1 MPGRGGAEGIA
12 ISAFASRASLP
23 SWEKHIYKR
32 HVRAGTRLPGKK
44 APLRLK
50 IRVIFEFPLAK
61 RENLVYN
68 YTVSIYISRR
78 ICMKTMRKWLCATL
92 CLVLLPVLGLAEG
105 ANKIIVGTNAEFPPF
120 EYIAD
125 DGSFAGFDMDLISAI
140 MKGIGVEY
148 EIQTMDFDA
157 LLPSLASGKI
167 HVSIAALTI
176 QEDRQENAF
185 FSDPY
190 FHATQKI
197 IVKADNGAIL
207 SEADLEGKKVG
218 VQLGTTGDLYI
229 SDLADYDAT
238 VERYAKAL
246 DAVMDL
252 SNGRLDAVIVDEGV
266 SDYFAAS
273 IQGLKILDEV
283 LSDEYYGIAMKL
295 GEDAF
300 MAKINEQLAKLVDD
314 GTYDALYAKHF
325 GAIETEE

>member
-1 MPGRGGAEGIA
+1 
-12 ISAFASRASLP
+12 
-23 SWEKHIYKR
+23 
-32 HVRAGTRLPGKK
+32 
-44 APLRLK
+44 
-50 IRVIFEFPLAK
+50 
-61 RENLVYN
+61 
-68 YTVSIYISRR
+68 
-78 ICMKTMRKWLCATL
+78 MKTMRKWLCATL
-92 CLVLLPVLGLAEG
+92 CLMLLPVLGLAEG
-105 ANKIIVGTNAEFPPF
+105 ASKIIVGTNAEFPPF

-140 MKGIGVEY
+140 LEGIGVEY

-157 LLPSLASGKI
+157 LLPSLASGKSR
-167 HVSIAALTI
+167 VSIAALTI
-176 QEDRQENAF
+176 QDDRQENAF

-197 IVKADNGAIL
+197 IVKADNDAIL

-252 SNGRLDAVIVDEGV
+252 SHGRLDAVIVDEGV

-273 IQGLKILDEV
+273 IQGLRILDEV

-300 MAKINEQLAKLVDD
+300 MAKINEQLAKLVED
-314 GTYDALYAKHF
+314 GTYDALYVKHF
-325 GAIETEE
+325 DAIETEE